1 MIFVLYGVII
11 FFASAIGSFL
21 GGGSGV
27 IIKPLLT
34 LFVPDTTEVINFISS
49 VSVFSMSISSTI
61 KYTRH
66 KQKVDLIT
74 ILMISAGSI
83 IGGFAGKSLFD
94 LFNGAMSDNYAKAY
108 QAVMLAVLL
117 TAALLYVNKG
127 KVSFHLKNRL
137 AMLLCGVVLG
147 IISSFLGIGGGPINM
162 MFFVLFFSMTMKE
175 SAIYSVAVIF
185 FSQLSKLVTY
195 LVSDTVPQFDYRI
208 LFVAV
213 PAAIIAGI
221 IGAALNKK
229 ANENTVKKVYTAV
242 LGIFIILNVYNAVTG
257 FTAAA

>member
-11 FFASAIGSFL
+11 FFASAVGSFL

-34 LFVPDTTEVINFISS
+34 LFVNDTTEVINFISS

-61 KYTRH
+61 KYTRR
-66 KQKVDLIT
+66 KQKVDFIT

-94 LFNGAMSDNYAKAY
+94 LFNGAMIDNYAKAY

-127 KVSFHLKNRL
+127 KVSFHLKNRA

-185 FSQLSKLVTY
+185 FSQLSKIVTY
-195 LVSDTVPQFDYRI
+195 IVSDTVPQFDYRI

-213 PAAIIAGI
+213 PAAVIAGI

-257 FTAAA
+257 FTAA

>member
-11 FFASAIGSFL
+11 FFASAVGSFL

-34 LFVPDTTEVINFISS
+34 LFVNDTTEVINFISS

-61 KYTRH
+61 KYTRR
-66 KQKVDLIT
+66 KQKVDFIT

-83 IGGFAGKSLFD
+83 IGGFAGKALFD

-127 KVSFHLKNRL
+127 KVSFHLKNRA

-185 FSQLSKLVTY
+185 FSQLSKIVTY
-195 LVSDTVPQFDYRI
+195 IVSDTVPQFDYRI

-213 PAAIIAGI
+213 PAAVIAGI
-221 IGAALNKK
+221 IGAALNKR

>member
-11 FFASAIGSFL
+11 FFASAVGSFL

-34 LFVPDTTEVINFISS
+34 LFVNDTTEVINFISS

-61 KYTRH
+61 KYTRR
-66 KQKVDLIT
+66 KQKVDFIT

-83 IGGFAGKSLFD
+83 IGGFVGKSLFD

-127 KVSFHLKNRL
+127 KVSFHLKNRA

-185 FSQLSKLVTY
+185 FSQLSKIVTY
-195 LVSDTVPQFDYRI
+195 IVSDTVPQFDYRI

-213 PAAIIAGI
+213 PAAVIAGI

-257 FTAAA
+257 FTAA

>member
-11 FFASAIGSFL
+11 FFASAVGSFL

-34 LFVPDTTEVINFISS
+34 LFVNDTTEVINFISS

-61 KYTRH
+61 KYTRR
-66 KQKVDLIT
+66 KQKVDFIT

-83 IGGFAGKSLFD
+83 IGGFAGKALFD

-127 KVSFHLKNRL
+127 KVSFHLKNRA

-185 FSQLSKLVTY
+185 FSQLSKIVTY
-195 LVSDTVPQFDYRI
+195 IVSDTVPQFDYRI

-213 PAAIIAGI
+213 PAAVIAGI

-257 FTAAA
+257 FTAA

>member
-11 FFASAIGSFL
+11 FFASAVGSFL

-34 LFVPDTTEVINFISS
+34 LFVNDTTEVINFISS

-61 KYTRH
+61 KYTRR
-66 KQKVDLIT
+66 KQKVDFIT

-83 IGGFAGKSLFD
+83 IGGFAGKALFD

-127 KVSFHLKNRL
+127 TVSFHLKNRA

-185 FSQLSKLVTY
+185 FSQLSKIVTY
-195 LVSDTVPQFDYRI
+195 IVSDTVPQFDYRI

-213 PAAIIAGI
+213 PAAVIAGI

-257 FTAAA
+257 FTAA

>member
-11 FFASAIGSFL
+11 FFASAVGSFL

-34 LFVPDTTEVINFISS
+34 LFVNDTTEVINFISS

-61 KYTRH
+61 KYTRR
-66 KQKVDLIT
+66 KQKVDFIT

-127 KVSFHLKNRL
+127 KVSFHLKNRT

-147 IISSFLGIGGGPINM
+147 IISSFLGIGGGPINLV
-162 MFFVLFFSMTMKE
+162 VLFYFFSMDAKTAAQNSLYIIMVSQIASLIASFVTRSIPEFPAVLLVVSIACGVLGGMVGRKINKKIDNRMVE
-175 SAIYSVAVIF
+175 KLFLGLLCVIVAVCGFNIYR
-185 FSQLSKLVTY
+185 FSV
-195 LVSDTVPQFDYRI
+195 
-208 LFVAV
+208 
-213 PAAIIAGI
+213 
-221 IGAALNKK
+221 
-229 ANENTVKKVYTAV
+229 
-242 LGIFIILNVYNAVTG
+242 
-257 FTAAA
+257 

>member
-1 MIFVLYGVII
+1 
-11 FFASAIGSFL
+11 
-21 GGGSGV
+21 
-27 IIKPLLT
+27 
-34 LFVPDTTEVINFISS
+34 
-49 VSVFSMSISSTI
+49 
-61 KYTRH
+61 
-66 KQKVDLIT
+66 
-74 ILMISAGSI
+74 MISVGSI

-127 KVSFHLKNRL
+127 KVSFHLKNRA

-147 IISSFLGIGGGPINM
+147 IISSFLGIGGGPVNM

-185 FSQLSKLVTY
+185 FSQLSKIVTY
-195 LVSDTVPQFDYRI
+195 IVSDTVPQFDYRI

-213 PAAIIAGI
+213 PAAVIAGI

-257 FTAAA
+257 FTAA

>member
-1 MIFVLYGVII
+1 MIFILYGVII

-34 LFVPDTTEVINFISS
+34 LFVDDTTEVINFISS

-66 KQKVDLIT
+66 KQKVDFLT
-74 ILMISAGSI
+74 VLMISAGSI

-117 TAALLYVNKG
+117 TVALLYVNKG
-127 KVSFHLKNRL
+127 KVSFHLKNRI
-137 AMLLCGVVLG
+137 AMLLCGVILG

-195 LVSDTVPQFDYRI
+195 LISDTVPQFDYRI

-213 PAAIIAGI
+213 PAAVIAGI

-229 ANENTVKKVYTAV
+229 ANESTVKKVYTAV